1 MYAHT
6 QDVIFPEPIDQW
18 TSEFVLTETLETGTP
33 ISEFMHDGVTAES
46 KKLAKIGLRAFLKMV
61 FLVRN
66 RLSQR

>member
-33 ISEFMHDGVTAES
+33 ISEFMHDGVTPES

-66 RLSQR
+66 ELLCV